1 MLRGHLLHP
10 QHRLYCTLTAGA
22 QLEGGLMKN
31 ISNHLS
37 EEEQIQVG
45 YGPVYDLCI
54 SIAFLILF
62 VVGKQWGVIRP
73 NHVYVVQN

>member
-1 MLRGHLLHP
+1 
-10 QHRLYCTLTAGA
+10 
-22 QLEGGLMKN
+22 MKN
-31 ISNHLS
+31 MSNHFS

-62 VVGKQWGVIRP
+62 VVGKHWGKG
-73 NHVYVVQN
+73 QNCTHILTLLILFFSGELAVKLS